1 MERTLFVELGEYNVN
16 YEWNIKENELRRLL
30 IEEFCEYYAIE
41 DYFRGEKL
49 INDYMLFGQVE
60 EDFLDNV
67 INNNIW
73 ELTNRFEGNV
83 ASEIYKLLRHIK
95 KMSLTEIVK
104 TLRGTKKYET
114 LILDSRSDVFLMIE
128 EMAEFNGYEL
138 VEENETYT
146 LKEAE

>member
-16 YEWNIKENELRRLL
+16 YEWNIKEQELRRLL
-30 IEEFCEYYAIE
+30 IEEFCEYYEIN

-49 INDYMLFGQVE
+49 INNYMLFGQVE

-67 INNNIW
+67 ISNNIW
-73 ELTNRFEGNV
+73 ELTNRFENSLT
-83 ASEIYKLLRHIK
+83 AEIFKLLRTNK
-95 KMSLTEIVK
+95 QMSLIEIEK
-104 TLRGTKKYET
+104 TLRKIKKYDT
-114 LILDSRSDVFLMIE
+114 LILDSRSDVFLMLE

-138 VEENETYT
+138 VEEKETYT